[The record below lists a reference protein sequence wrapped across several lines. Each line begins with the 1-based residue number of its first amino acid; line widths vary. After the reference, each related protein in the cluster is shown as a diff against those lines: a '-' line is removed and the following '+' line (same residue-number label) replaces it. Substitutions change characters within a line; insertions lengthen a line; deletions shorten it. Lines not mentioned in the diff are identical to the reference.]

1 MTNWT
6 YAPRYHSGA
15 RPFGTF
21 AAKRFRTFN
30 TWISNSDLGRDVA
43 MVTTWPLN
51 GNKIVNVTGG
61 HGLSWNYSRTQAMTV
76 MGYPGP
82 GHGGRGRCG
91 QVPRPRA
98 RSACDGYV
106 AGQRSREA
114 ASGAWDGPSPRR
126 SGYGARTPGGL
137 PLPDAVWCGPG
148 PADS

>member
-76 MGYPGP
+76 MGYPGAGP
-82 GHGGRGRCG
+82 WRARA
-91 QVPRPRA
+91 VRASPATPRPF
-98 RSACDGYV
+98 
-106 AGQRSREA
+106 
-114 ASGAWDGPSPRR
+114 
-126 SGYGARTPGGL
+126 GL
-137 PLPDAVWCGPG
+137 RWICGR
-148 PADS
+148 PALT